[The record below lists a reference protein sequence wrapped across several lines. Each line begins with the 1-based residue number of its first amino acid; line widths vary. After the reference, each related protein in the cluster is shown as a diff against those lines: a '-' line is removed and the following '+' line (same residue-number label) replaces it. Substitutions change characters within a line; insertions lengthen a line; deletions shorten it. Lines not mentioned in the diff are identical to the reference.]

1 MNISTKLLKAAAGQA
16 GGASLDVDDVFSTFL
31 YYGTNVAQTITNNID
46 LTEGGLVWQKL
57 RVSDNDPTDTQ
68 DHYLRDTARGGGYR
82 LNSNTANAQF
92 GNDGGITA
100 FNSNGFSL
108 SSGSAGNANQ
118 YNYVSWTFRKA
129 PKFFDVVQYTGDGS
143 SNRSI
148 SHSLGSTPG
157 FIIIK
162 DATNV
167 NNWFCWHNY
176 FSSLSSGSGY
186 LMLNSTNT
194 VVDTTGVID
203 TVTSTS
209 FNVTGGSTNA
219 SGATI
224 IAYVFAHNNSDG
236 EFGPDSDQDI
246 IKCGSYTGTS
256 SSSTINQINLGF
268 EPQWLLIKGADY
280 ATGWQIYDSMRGI
293 ATGGK
298 EARLYADADSAEG
311 NIGDVDVNATGFA
324 PTSASFNTNSQ
335 GNTYIYIAIRRGP
348 LAVPEDATKVFG
360 MDAYT
365 SGGDGPVTGFVTDFS
380 LLRLVNNTYDWYATT
395 RLTGKVLYTN
405 QTSAEVAN
413 QYAITDRMDGM
424 WDTAVPNHFLWGW
437 KRAPGYFD
445 VVAYTGDGTGT
456 RTLSH
461 NLEATPEMIWLKKRS
476 TTSSWY
482 VYHKDLSDPN
492 NGYLSLEDTSARS
505 ASSGI
510 WGTGPTST
518 NFQAVLNTSGQTH
531 IAYLFATVAGVSKV
545 GSYTGNGSSQNIDC
559 GFSSGARFV
568 LIKGTS
574 SSGYNWCVWDSTR
587 GIVSGNDPKLTLD
600 TTDAEQTGYD
610 FIDPHSSGFSV
621 TNQPD
626 VNNNGATYIFYAI
639 A

>member
-82 LNSNTANAQF
+82 LNSNTTNAQF

-129 PKFFDVVQYTGDGS
+129 PKFFDVVKFTGDGS

-224 IAYVFAHNNSDG
+224 IAYVFAHNNNDG
-236 EFGPDSDQDI
+236 EFGPNSDQDI
-246 IKCGSYTGTS
+246 IKCGSYTGNGTVGNS
-256 SSSTINQINLGF
+256 ITLGF
-268 EPQWLLIKGADY
+268 EPQWIMIKNADRGEAWY
-280 ATGWQIYDSMRGI
+280 MYDVMRGI
-293 ATGGK
+293 ATGGNDSII
-298 EARLYADADSAEG
+298 YA
-311 NIGDVDVNATGFA
+311 NATDAELDASDSIDVTSTGF
-324 PTSASFNTNSQ
+324 SIKR
-335 GNTYIYIAIRRGP
+335 GNQFFINYTGDTYIYVAIRRGP
-348 LAVPEDATKVFG
+348 LAVPEDATKVFDVKLG
-360 MDAYT
+360 VNSIPAFDSGFTVDLALQAANIT
-365 SGGDGPVTGFVTDFS
+365 S
-380 LLRLVNNTYDWYATT
+380 TT
-395 RLTGKVLYTN
+395 SWRIRNRLTNANYMITSDNSEETPSTSSTYRFDLQTGYGQATN
-405 QTSAEVAN
+405 LTSV
-413 QYAITDRMDGM
+413 YAWM
-424 WDTAVPNHFLWGW
+424 W

-445 VVAYTGDGTGT
+445 VVAYTGT
-456 RTLSH
+456 
-461 NLEATPEMIWLKKRS
+461 
-476 TTSSWY
+476 
-482 VYHKDLSDPN
+482 
-492 NGYLSLEDTSARS
+492 
-505 ASSGI
+505 
-510 WGTGPTST
+510 
-518 NFQAVLNTSGQTH
+518 
-531 IAYLFATVAGVSKV
+531 GVS
-545 GSYTGNGSSQNIDC
+545 
-559 GFSSGARFV
+559 
-568 LIKGTS
+568 
-574 SSGYNWCVWDSTR
+574 
-587 GIVSGNDPKLTLD
+587 
-600 TTDAEQTGYD
+600 
-610 FIDPHSSGFSV
+610 
-621 TNQPD
+621 
-626 VNNNGATYIFYAI
+626 
-639 A
+639 